1 MTRPDCRLFIYELTE
16 FQNIGYVN
24 SVTLIVLQ
32 HATTGFTS
40 VPAEVRCIH
49 SLIVFAKKC
58 KNICYSK
65 IKDLKEII
73 TIK

>member
-1 MTRPDCRLFIYELTE
+1 MPLRAVGPTGRRLDLEQKSSFMD
-16 FQNIGYVN
+16 G
-24 SVTLIVLQ
+24 
-32 HATTGFTS
+32 
-40 VPAEVRCIH
+40 H
-49 SLIVFAKKC
+49 SLIDFAKKC